1 MRISDWSSDVC
12 SSDLKARRHG
22 ITIST
27 VAVEVQRSATI
38 LGEIPWI
45 NDRDGNLCSIA
56 RNDVQTLGR
65 IARGVIT
72 RWNFL
77 DLQDLQRP
85 RRQIIVIDRV
95 RGDHRFIADAQL
107 RRSEEHTSELQS
119 LLRTSYDVF
128 CLKKQKTNT

>member
-1 MRISDWSSDVC
+1 M
-12 SSDLKARRHG
+12 RHG
-22 ITIST
+22 IAIST

-107 RRSEEHTSELQS
+107 RHVVFGRSEEHTSELQS
-119 LLRTSYDVF
+119 LMRISYAVF
-128 CLKKQKTNT
+128 CLKKKTQ